1 MRRSP
6 ALRLQS
12 TNYSRHRHRNRIGSI
27 LPLSAGSSAD
37 DPMDQYAQS
46 GNEREDQYEKEQS
59 KKTCLVE
66 LSAGARADCD
76 DAAGDAG
83 GGDEGSGT
91 GDG

>member
-12 TNYSRHRHRNRIGSI
+12 TNCSRHRHRIGSI
-27 LPLSAGSSAD
+27 LPLAAGSSAD
-37 DPMDQYAQS
+37 DPIDRYAQS
-46 GNEREDQYEKEQS
+46 ENEREEQYEKEQS

-66 LSAGARADCD
+66 LSVGARADCD

-83 GGDEGSGT
+83 GGDEGSDNREG
-91 GDG
+91 

>member
-1 MRRSP
+1 
-6 ALRLQS
+6 
-12 TNYSRHRHRNRIGSI
+12 
-27 LPLSAGSSAD
+27 
-37 DPMDQYAQS
+37 MDQYAQS